1 MWENFATRSTEKSET
16 TNENIN
22 AENEIIVQEKPK
34 IEMIGMNIGFLFILK
49 NGNANWHKDNVK
61 EAIKKIWPNSTIKL
75 LIILFPSP
83 NPSWL

>member
-1 MWENFATRSTEKSET
+1 MGENFATRSTEKSET

-49 NGNANWHKDNVK
+49 NGNAN
-61 EAIKKIWPNSTIKL
+61 
-75 LIILFPSP
+75 
-83 NPSWL
+83 